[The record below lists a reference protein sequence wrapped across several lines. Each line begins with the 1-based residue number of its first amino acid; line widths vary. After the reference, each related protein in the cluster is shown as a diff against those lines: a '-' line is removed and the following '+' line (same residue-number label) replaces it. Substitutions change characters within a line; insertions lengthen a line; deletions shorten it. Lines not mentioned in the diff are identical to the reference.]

1 VPHAELFKNSETFT
15 MQRFLP
21 AILCALTATAVIAAA
36 PAPYDEK
43 ADAPADV
50 QHALTAAHSDHR
62 KVLLVFGANWCGDCR
77 ALDQALHGSSGP
89 LIEGS
94 FEVVKIDVGN
104 FDKNLALDARYGHP
118 IGNGIP
124 AVVVVDA
131 GDKILYS
138 TKGGELANAR
148 KMGDQ
153 GIYDFLSAKLAPH
166 PAG

>member
-1 VPHAELFKNSETFT
+1 
-15 MQRFLP
+15 MQRSLL
-21 AILCALTATAVIAAA
+21 AILGALAATAVLAAA

-43 ADAPADV
+43 ANATADV
-50 QHALTAAHSDHR
+50 QHALTAAQGDHR
-62 KVLLVFGANWCGDCR
+62 KVLLVFGANWCADCR

-89 LIEGS
+89 LIEGK

-104 FDKNLALDARYGHP
+104 FDKNLELDARYGHP

-124 AVVVVDA
+124 AVVVIDA
-131 GDKILYS
+131 GNKILYS
-138 TKGGELANAR
+138 TRGGELANAR

-153 GIYDFLSAKLAPH
+153 GIYDFLASKVAPH

>member
-1 VPHAELFKNSETFT
+1 MK
-15 MQRFLP
+15 RFLLIP
-21 AILCALTATAVIAAA
+21 VLAVLAATVGASTG
-36 PAPYDEK
+36 PYDEK
-43 ADAPADV
+43 ANATADV
-50 QHALTAAHSDHR
+50 QHALTAAQSEHR
-62 KVLLVFGANWCGDCR
+62 QVLLVFGANWCGDCR

-89 LIEGS
+89 LIQGK

-104 FDKNLALDARYGHP
+104 FDKNLELDARYGHP

-131 GDKILYS
+131 DNKILYS

-153 GIYDFLSAKLAPH
+153 GIYDFLAAKVTPH
-166 PAG
+166 PSG